1 MPTIVTPVGRLVYGH
16 PARLV
21 AKTDMMTKQ
30 PVMKDGKPVMVRS
43 FGVAFPKE
51 AFNTHLWP
59 TMYHAAKSVFG
70 NYDPPMPPTR
80 DFAWKYKDGD
90 WKDKQQKPYS
100 EREGYAGHC
109 VVHFE
114 TQFDLLSVKMNAAGN
129 GYDQITE
136 HDYKTGDYVAVNC
149 SIEGNKP
156 TNAQFTPGLF
166 INPQGV
172 IFVGVGQAIINA
184 PSADQMFGGQQFT
197 LPPGATAPGAAPTM
211 PAGLPT
217 PPGMAAPAP
226 AAPPVPMAAPAA
238 PPVAAAPT
246 YPPAHDFVANAT
258 GQPVYAASPAPAGA
272 PVPPT
277 MPPGAI
283 PTPQ

>member
-1 MPTIVTPVGRLVYGH
+1 MPTITTPVGRLVYGH
-16 PARLV
+16 PAKLV
-21 AKTDMMTKQ
+21 GKTDLHNQ
-30 PVMKDGKPVMVRS
+30 PVMKDGKQVMIRS
-43 FGVAFPKE
+43 FGVAFPKA
-51 AFNTHLWP
+51 AFNEHLWP
-59 TMYHAAKSVFG
+59 TMYYAAKSVFG
-70 NYDPPMPPTR
+70 NYEPPMPPTK
-80 DFAWKYKDGD
+80 DFAWKYKDGE
-90 WKDKQQKPYS
+90 WKDKQQRPYS
-100 EREGYAGHC
+100 EREGYAGH
-109 VVHFE
+109 VVIHFE
-114 TQFDLLSVKMNAAGN
+114 TQFDLLSVRMNAGGN
-129 GYDQITE
+129 GYDQIGE
-136 HDYKTGDYVAVNC
+136 NDYKTGDYIAVNC

-156 TNAQFTPGLF
+156 TNPMHTPGLY

-226 AAPPVPMAAPAA
+226 AAPPVYAAPVA
-238 PPVAAAPT
+238 PQPAPT
-246 YPPAHDFVANAT
+246 YPPAHDFVENAT